1 MKKVLV
7 LVNKSISLFYFCLS
21 FSLLLPSCA
30 FAQDSEQNFII
41 GELNHP
47 RVNRFYK
54 PLIQRAYRDIG
65 IAVTFEKVGGE
76 RGLRLLNEGM
86 TDADVIRYD
95 VVSQPD
101 NNIIIVPPALSHGA
115 SFLLCIRGAQ
125 CDKSVIQNPT
135 KAIAVTTRFFFNMH
149 VSPEELN
156 ANIFEFDDFNHVI
169 NLLLNGRFDYAILPS
184 DYSEKAIFEQSGI
197 EYIPLVEHE
206 LVHVIH
212 KKHAHLIDRLSASIE
227 NQLDLARS
235 NN

>member
-1 MKKVLV
+1 MIKALV
-7 LVNKSISLFYFCLS
+7 LINKSVSSLFFLLVLSLPFCTL
-21 FSLLLPSCA
+21 A
-30 FAQDSEQNFII
+30 HDNGQNFIV

-47 RVNRFYK
+47 RVAAFYK

-65 IAVTFEKVGGE
+65 IEVTFEKVGGE

-95 VVSQPD
+95 VASQPD

-125 CDKSVIQNPT
+125 CDKSVIQAPD

-149 VSPEELN
+149 VNPDELS

-212 KKHAHLIDRLSASIE
+212 KKHAHLLDRLSGAIAK
-227 NQLDLARS
+227 QLELKK
-235 NN
+235 NNNK

>member
-1 MKKVLV
+1 MIKALV
-7 LVNKSISLFYFCLS
+7 LINKSVSSLFLVLSLSLPFCTL
-21 FSLLLPSCA
+21 A
-30 FAQDSEQNFII
+30 HDNGQNFIV

-47 RVNRFYK
+47 RVTSFYK

-65 IAVTFEKVGGE
+65 IDVTFEKVGGE

-101 NNIIIVPPALSHGA
+101 NNIVIVPPALSHGA

-125 CDKSVIQNPT
+125 CDKNVIQNPD

-149 VSPEELN
+149 VNPDELS
-156 ANIFEFDDFNHVI
+156 ANIFEFDDYNHVI
-169 NLLLNGRFDYAILPS
+169 SLLLNGRFDYAILPS

-197 EYIPLVEHE
+197 KYISLVEHE

-212 KKHAHLIDRLSASIE
+212 KKHSHLLERLSAAIAK
-227 NQLDLARS
+227 QLSLEKS
-235 NN
+235 NNT